1 MPAKAPEPLAL
12 KGTEAGKSKVQPYST
27 HEVVT
32 AAAQQGIWLLLE
44 WQEWFFFF
52 LRIWGAEDL
61 NTLPRLLLNL
71 GSSCISLEFE
81 PSCVVKC
88 IHFFFSYEVVF
99 VCYYWRWGYWD

>member
-12 KGTEAGKSKVQPYST
+12 TGTEAGNSKVQPYST

-52 LRIWGAEDL
+52 FEDL
-61 NTLPRLLLNL
+61 GGRRSQYITQTIIEL
-71 GSSCISLEFE
+71 GLILHQ
-81 PSCVVKC
+81 P
-88 IHFFFSYEVVF
+88 
-99 VCYYWRWGYWD
+99 